1 VAHREAKQ
9 PAANAMVMNGLAA
22 TANGLT
28 TEKPFLPRVIEFV
41 KARGS
46 QDANT
51 KTRNEDDEPQEPQ
64 YFLYPPERLHKLF
77 GETSPRRVGRGLQN
91 LGNTC
96 YFNSVL
102 QVLTYAPP
110 LQNYLLTKEH
120 SAGYAK
126 RDGTVCTLSLFE
138 EHVHSVFEA
147 QRAAF
152 RPLGLLRHL
161 PQIAK
166 RFQSKGR
173 QEDAHEFLI
182 HFLDSCHKSF
192 LKHAATETSTP
203 RPVQQTTV
211 IGQLFGGHLRSQ
223 VLCKRC
229 KHPSNTFDPYMDIS
243 LEVQNANTLEKA
255 LEGFTHS
262 EILSGANKYMC
273 KKCAQKVDA
282 SKRFSIH
289 NAPPLLTFQLK
300 RFDFFHGLRGKLKK
314 LVKFPTSLD
323 IARFTSHPEREARY
337 RLYGVVVHCGHSA
350 KSGHYIAF
358 AKHNGTWHCFNDE
371 SVRAVGEPEVLKQ
384 EAYLLFYVSDM
395 VQKVAKASAVVT
407 SKETVQQ
414 VVNGIKANHLPS
426 VAAHTNG
433 KVNGVVK
440 HNGTHVEELHLKKS
454 PPPEESAGGT
464 AKKLVEAGEN
474 APKESARNLGNRS
487 RLCRLKRLR
496 QFQAC
501 LSLRAERRPL
511 ADGPNPGDAPPP
523 PSKRAKVV
531 QQDAAERVAASMD
544 YSTQYGQAEVE
555 RWDDQT
561 LTEEQHKA
569 FQAVQEKLQPL
580 PKRRDELDMEYDVGK
595 KKHKAKKSKV
605 AFEGRSAFDLEEQR
619 RRAAKKGAG
628 RGDGQ
633 GKGKGKGKGRGKS
646 KGKGK
651 GKKGSGKGKGKF
663 R

>member
-1 VAHREAKQ
+1 
-9 PAANAMVMNGLAA
+9 
-22 TANGLT
+22 
-28 TEKPFLPRVIEFV
+28 
-41 KARGS
+41 
-46 QDANT
+46 
-51 KTRNEDDEPQEPQ
+51 
-64 YFLYPPERLHKLF
+64 
-77 GETSPRRVGRGLQN
+77 
-91 LGNTC
+91 
-96 YFNSVL
+96 
-102 QVLTYAPP
+102 
-110 LQNYLLTKEH
+110 
-120 SAGYAK
+120 
-126 RDGTVCTLSLFE
+126 
-138 EHVHSVFEA
+138 
-147 QRAAF
+147 
-152 RPLGLLRHL
+152 
-161 PQIAK
+161 
-166 RFQSKGR
+166 
-173 QEDAHEFLI
+173 
-182 HFLDSCHKSF
+182 
-192 LKHAATETSTP
+192 
-203 RPVQQTTV
+203 
-211 IGQLFGGHLRSQ
+211 
-223 VLCKRC
+223 
-229 KHPSNTFDPYMDIS
+229 

-255 LEGFTHS
+255 LEGFTRS
-262 EILSGANKYMC
+262 ETLSGANKYMC

-289 NAPPLLTFQLK
+289 TAPPLLTFQLK

-323 IARFTSHPEREARY
+323 IARFTSHPERQARY

-371 SVRAVGEPEVLKQ
+371 TVRTVGEPEVLKQ
-384 EAYLLFYVSDM
+384 EAYLLFYMNDM
-395 VQKVAKASAVVT
+395 AQKVAKSSTAVP
-407 SKETVQQ
+407 SKE
-414 VVNGIKANHLPS
+414 VNGIKTNHLPS
-426 VAAHTNG
+426 AARTNG

-454 PPPEESAGGT
+454 PPEEPAST
-464 AKKLVEAGEN
+464 AKKPVEAGEN
-474 APKESARNLGNRS
+474 APKDAPEDAPKECARTLGNRS

-511 ADGPNPGDAPPP
+511 ADGPNPADVAPP

-580 PKRRDELDMEYDVGK
+580 PQRRDELDMEYDVGK

-619 RRAAKKGAG
+619 RRAAKTGAG
-628 RGDGQ
+628 RGDGP
-633 GKGKGKGKGRGKS
+633 GKGKGKGKGRGKG

-651 GKKGSGKGKGKF
+651 GKKGSGKGKSKF